1 MARKAIAKEEMQHF
15 NMADFL
21 RGKASQLLTAL
32 SKDDTT
38 AYIQKHG
45 KPIAVVLSYERYKRM
60 REKGFDFNDYR
71 ETEGKQS

>member
-1 MARKAIAKEEMQHF
+1 MAKKKVAAKEEMQHF

-21 RGKASQLLTAL
+21 RGKASQLPTAL
-32 SKDDTT
+32 SQEDTT

-60 REKGFDFNDYR
+60 RAAGFDFNDYKGM
-71 ETEGKQS
+71 EEN